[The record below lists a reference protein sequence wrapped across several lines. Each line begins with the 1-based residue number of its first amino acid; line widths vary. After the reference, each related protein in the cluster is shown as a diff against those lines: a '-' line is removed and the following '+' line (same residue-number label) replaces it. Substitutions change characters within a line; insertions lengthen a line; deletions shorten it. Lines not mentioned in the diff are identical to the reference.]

1 MSDIDDT
8 DKPVKLDDKNV
19 TKDIQAI
26 YDKMKTN
33 MKFKD
38 FLKTNNAAD

>member
-8 DKPVKLDDKNV
+8 DKPVKWDDKNI

-33 MKFKD
+33 IKFKD
-38 FLKTNNAAD
+38 FLKTNNAA